1 MPQIYFSM
9 LLVGLE
15 WTHCYVHYSA
25 KAKVAH
31 EYRFCSLLT
40 PNPPPLP
47 PPPIPLSK
55 DVFKV
60 TPC

>member
-40 PNPPPLP
+40 PNPPPPSLP
-47 PPPIPLSK
+47 PPNPPL
-55 DVFKV
+55 
-60 TPC
+60 